1 MVRQLWAGFAVIII
15 ATGSV
20 RGQSLDDQEICA
32 KQAKVAFEGYYSG
45 RGSTVKPV
53 SVNYRSRYNL
63 KLNRCFVSIQTS
75 DMVGNQVVTG
85 AVLIDAFERR
95 IYASY
100 SFTSPEPNKK
110 YVGIGPQLSCV
121 LAPLGQAQTHC
132 SSKDEIDALLRS
144 IWRNDNLDMTAGAA
158 TPSWTGWLVLSL
170 RTQDRFEES
179 T

>member
-1 MVRQLWAGFAVIII
+1 MVRQSVLAGFAVIII

-20 RGQSLDDQEICA
+20 RGQSLDDQAICA
-32 KQAKVAFEGYYSG
+32 KQAEVTFDGYYGS
-45 RGSTVKPV
+45 RGSAVKPI

-75 DMVGNQVVTG
+75 DRVVNQIVTG

-110 YVGIGPQLSCV
+110 HVGIGPQLSCV
-121 LAPLGQAQTHC
+121 LAPLGRAQTHC
-132 SSKDEIDALLRS
+132 SSRDEYDAFVAPY
-144 IWRNDNLDMTAGAA
+144 ME
-158 TPSWTGWLVLSL
+158 
-170 RTQDRFEES
+170 Q
-179 T
+179 

>member
-1 MVRQLWAGFAVIII
+1 MVRQSLWAGFAVIVM

-45 RGSTVKPV
+45 RGSTVKPI

-75 DMVGNQVVTG
+75 DMVGNQIVTG

-132 SSKDEIDALLRS
+132 SSKDEFDAFVAKY
-144 IWRNDNLDMTAGAA
+144 IE
-158 TPSWTGWLVLSL
+158 
-170 RTQDRFEES
+170 Q
-179 T
+179 